1 MIAAASCGRNWGT
14 NLRKPGLALLLALI
28 LPGAAVSAPER
39 PASAVL
45 APVMAPVPAL
55 VARVPVVLLADLDAG
70 QILYSREATRRF
82 LPASMTKAMSALVA
96 FDLIAGGKLREDQRF
111 TVDEA
116 TARQWSGKGTSLFL
130 AAGDEITVT
139 DLVRGMT
146 TVSANDASVIL
157 AKGALGSTEA
167 WTAQMNAQAKRLGMK
182 DSHFATPNGWPDGGA
197 TYVSAADLV
206 RLADALIY
214 RHPALYRRYFGHAA
228 MEWNG
233 RKLTNHDP
241 FVGVVPGADG
251 IKTGHTFEAGF
262 NFLGTAERGGR
273 RLVMVIAGA
282 QNADLRA
289 KASRDLLEW
298 GYSAWDSRI
307 LAGEGTRIGSARV
320 QGGDARS
327 VTLLAPRRFTVA
339 VPKGGNPAIT
349 ARIVYHGPLLA
360 PIPKGAVVAELVVQI
375 AGQPRNRL
383 PLAAATSIG
392 TAGPLDRLINGLA
405 GLVS

>member
-1 MIAAASCGRNWGT
+1 
-14 NLRKPGLALLLALI
+14 
-28 LPGAAVSAPER
+28 
-39 PASAVL
+39 
-45 APVMAPVPAL
+45 MAPVPAL

-96 FDLIAGGKLREDQRF
+96 FDLIASGKLREDRRF

-116 TARQWSGKGTSLFL
+116 SARQWSGKGTSLFL

-146 TVSANDASVIL
+146 TVSANDASVVL

-167 WTAQMNAQAKRLGMK
+167 WTAQMNARAKRLGMN
-182 DSHFATPNGWPDGGA
+182 DSHFATPNGWPDRGA
-197 TYVSAADLV
+197 TYVSATDLV

-214 RHPALYRRYFGHAA
+214 RHPALYRRYFGHSA
-228 MEWNG
+228 MDWNG
-233 RKLTNHDP
+233 RTLTNHDP

-320 QGGDARS
+320 QGGNART
-327 VTLLAPRRFTVA
+327 VALLAPRRFTVA
-339 VPKGGNPAIT
+339 VPKGSNPAIT
-349 ARIVYHGPLLA
+349 ARIVYHGPLRA
-360 PIPKGAVVAELVVQI
+360 PIPKGAVVAELEVQI